1 MRAAIVGTG
10 HIADSYARTLSSRGV
25 HIVACT
31 DIDGTRAMRFAARW
45 GSRYVADLGGITE
58 YRPDVAINLTSPMS
72 HGEVSSALID
82 LGVPVYTEKPLAHV
96 PEVARMLVARSDRRE
111 VALMCAPDTLFGEP
125 QQQMRRILAGGMI
138 GRPLLLHGQ
147 IAWSGHEHWHP
158 RPQFLYRSGAGPLL
172 DLGPYWVTAM
182 IHLVGPAVAVTAV
195 DASTGDRAVGVAGR
209 RGCLVPEVPLTV
221 VLLIEFRS
229 GVIGTLA
236 MSFEWPATPAPAF
249 QVIGE
254 SGMLVCDTP
263 LFEGRGRVRYRRPTE
278 AGWSTI
284 PHAPATVRWQRGIG
298 AVQMLRD
305 RAASEPLLDK
315 RRALHTVDI
324 LHAAAASI
332 DSGKRIPL

>member
-10 HIADSYARTLSSRGV
+10 HIADSYARTLRSRGV
-25 HIVACT
+25 HVVACT
-31 DIDGTRAMRFAARW
+31 DIDRARAIRFATRW
-45 GSRYVADLGGITE
+45 GSRYVTDLGGIAD
-58 YRPDVAINLTSPMS
+58 YRPDVAINLTSPVS
-72 HGEVSSALID
+72 HGEVSSALIE

-96 PEVARMLVARSDRRE
+96 PEVARTLVARSDRRE

-125 QQQMRRILAGGMI
+125 QQQMRRILDAGMI

-147 IAWSGHEHWHP
+147 IAWSGHEQWHP

-195 DASTGDRAVGVAGR
+195 DASTGHEALRIAGMN
-209 RGCLVPEVPLTV
+209 GLPVPEVPLTV

-236 MSFEWPATPAPAF
+236 MSFEWPATTAPAF
-249 QVIGE
+249 QIVGE
-254 SGMLVCDTP
+254 SGTLICDVP
-263 LFEGRGRVRYRRPTE
+263 LFEGRGTVRCRRRADSAWTVLP
-278 AGWSTI
+278 S
-284 PHAPATVRWQRGIG
+284 APPMVRWQRGIG

-305 RAASEPLLDK
+305 RAAAEPLLDK
-315 RRALHTVDI
+315 RQALHTLDI
-324 LHAAAASI
+324 LHAAATSM
-332 DSGKRIPL
+332 DCGRRIPL